1 MSLSLFCFCISLPPT
16 LFHTLFPSFHVTLL
30 LSIPYSV
37 LSILPVSSSLQSRE
51 WGISKEVEFSPD
63 PRMFQIRVTLF
74 ACLGGVT

>member
-1 MSLSLFCFCISLPPT
+1 
-16 LFHTLFPSFHVTLL
+16 LL